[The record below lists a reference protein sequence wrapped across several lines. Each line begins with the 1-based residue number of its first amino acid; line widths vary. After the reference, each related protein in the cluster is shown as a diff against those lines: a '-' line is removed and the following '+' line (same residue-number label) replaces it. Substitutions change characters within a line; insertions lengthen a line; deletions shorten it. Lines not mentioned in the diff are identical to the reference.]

1 MRYPPGY
8 RLLKETHTRK
18 DAPSEKQTLRV
29 ITQCCRRKSCPFQVE
44 CADLFG
50 QRGIDWGWQN
60 NPHDK
65 SYASTR
71 GTGSPSPATW
81 LEHHCHLVGGV
92 LR

>member
-18 DAPSEKQTLRV
+18 DAPSEAQVLRAV
-29 ITQCCRRKSCPFQVE
+29 NKCCKRKSCPFEEE
-44 CADLFG
+44 CNDLFG
-50 QRGIDWGWQN
+50 QRGLDWGWKYK
-60 NPHDK
+60 PYDK
-65 SYASTR
+65 SYASTK
-71 GTGSPSPATW
+71 GTGSPSPSTW